1 MKKNALPTTL
11 LLLLALS
18 GCGGNPATGP
28 EPAGPT
34 PNPAET
40 ASEQAAA
47 PSDAPSVEGLA
58 DANSGSFAFLVD
70 QAKGDVVLPAGAP
83 ADVEALRVELG
94 EDAVTYALVTVQ
106 NPEGGLTLD
115 LDTVTISTPEGQE
128 LELRPA
134 AAVIEEWGAA
144 ANGGEANPDVVGLV
158 EEYSGGAL
166 PGETSELLMIG
177 LFPELPG
184 TLRTVMVQPSGGV
197 EAVEATVRPES

>member
-1 MKKNALPTTL
+1 MKKNVLPSTL
-11 LLLLALS
+11 LLLLVLS

-47 PSDAPSVEGLA
+47 PSDAPGVEGLV
-58 DANSGSFAFLVD
+58 DANSGSFVFLVD
-70 QAKGDVVLPAGAP
+70 EAKGDVVLPAEAP
-83 ADVEALRVELG
+83 EDVEALRAELG
-94 EDAVTYALVTVQ
+94 EDTVTYALVTVQ

-115 LDTVTISTPEGQE
+115 LDAVTLATPEGQD

-158 EEYSGGAL
+158 EKYSGGAL
-166 PGETSELLMIG
+166 PGDTSELLMIG
-177 LFPELPG
+177 AFPELPD
-184 TLRTVMVQPSGGV
+184 TLRSVMVQPSGGV
-197 EAVEATVRPES
+197 EAIEATVRPES